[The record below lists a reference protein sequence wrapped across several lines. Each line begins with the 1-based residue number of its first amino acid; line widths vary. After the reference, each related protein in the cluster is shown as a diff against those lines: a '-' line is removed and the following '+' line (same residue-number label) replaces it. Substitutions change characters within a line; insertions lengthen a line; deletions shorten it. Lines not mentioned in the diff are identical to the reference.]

1 MNKGQDEQKHNQ
13 YNKSSRTVSSA
24 KNMVFAVLGQ
34 ISKELL
40 AFIVRTVFIR
50 MLAVEYLGV
59 NGLFTNILSF
69 LSLAEMGI
77 GSALVFAMYKPMA
90 DHDEVKLQQLMGVYK
105 TAYRIVGC
113 AVLVIGFSLTP
124 FLDFFIKDKPDLP
137 DLELIYILYVIN
149 TGSTYFFAYKGS
161 IFNAD
166 QRAYVVTNNTTL
178 FTLIQSIARIAI
190 LATTRNFIAYLS
202 VSILVVYIQNFNISR
217 LADKQYPFIK
227 NKPKTKL
234 PSGEVKQLLSNI
246 GALTVHRIGA
256 VILNS
261 SDNIIISKYIGL
273 IVVGLYSNYSMIV
286 NAISVTFDMVFN
298 AFTTSVGN
306 LCAREPAEKIYRVF
320 NALLL
325 LNIWIIS
332 FCVISLYNLLN
343 PFIEIWLGKE
353 FLLSNGVILALVFS
367 LFMQQSIKV
376 CDIFRTASGL
386 FKQYILFPVAQ
397 CAVNIGVSIILVHKI
412 GLGGVFLGTAIAI
425 ITTRFWVTPKVFFK
439 LKLKMPVYLYYVKY
453 SMFTVVG
460 IVAFLATSIAVDLI
474 PYGGLA
480 GLLVSLA
487 CCCVI
492 PNLIFL
498 IVFFKSQEF
507 SYILWLVKL
516 IVRKQ
521 N

>member
-1 MNKGQDEQKHNQ
+1 MGTNKEEKNQ
-13 YNKSSRTVSSA
+13 YNKASRTVSSA
-24 KNMVFAVLGQ
+24 KNMAFAVVGQ

-90 DHDEVKLQQLMGVYK
+90 DHDELKLQQLMSVYK
-105 TAYRIVGC
+105 AAYRIVGT
-113 AVLVIGFSLTP
+113 VVFTIGFALTP

-137 DLELIYILYVIN
+137 NLVLIYILYVIN

-178 FTLIQSIARIAI
+178 FNLIQSIARVII
-190 LATTRNFIAYLS
+190 LITTKNFIAYLTI
-202 VSILVVYIQNFNISR
+202 SILVIYIQNFNISR

-227 NKPKTKL
+227 KKPETKL
-234 PSGEVKQLLSNI
+234 PAAEVKQLLGNI
-246 GALTVHRIGA
+246 VALTVHRIGA
-256 VILNS
+256 VVLHS
-261 SDNIIISKYIGL
+261 SDNIIISKFIGL
-273 IVVGLYSNYSMIV
+273 VVVGLYSNYSMIV
-286 NAISVTFDMVFN
+286 NAVSVTFDMVFN

-343 PFIEIWLGKE
+343 PFIEIWLGSR
-353 FLLSNGVILALVFS
+353 FLLSNSFVLALVFS
-367 LFMQQSIKV
+367 LYMQQSIKV
-376 CDIFRTASGL
+376 CDMFRTASGL
-386 FKQYILFPVAQ
+386 FKQYIFFPVAQ
-397 CAVNIGVSIILVHKI
+397 CIVNVGVSVFLAHRL
-412 GLGGVFLGTAIAI
+412 GLEGVFIGTAVAI
-425 ITTRFWVTPKVFFK
+425 ITTRFWVTPEVFFK
-439 LKLKMPVYLYYVKY
+439 LKLKMPVYNYYIKY
-453 SMFTVVG
+453 GIFTVVG
-460 IVAFLATSIAVDLI
+460 IVAFIATKFMVSLN
-474 PYGGLA
+474 PYTGII
-480 GLLVSLA
+480 GLLISLI
-487 CCCVI
+487 CCCVV

-498 IVFFKSQEF
+498 LVFFKSDEF
-507 SYILWLVKL
+507 SYIFGLVKQM
-516 IVRKQ
+516 IKKKK
-521 N
+521 